1 MMKVLAQPAFNAR
14 GENPYTWLLYHAMA
28 AEVTD
33 FSYRRSLDV
42 RYDIFHMH
50 WPELELNSIR
60 SAVTAAA
67 RLQLKLTL
75 MDALRVRGTKIIWT
89 VHNLK
94 AHEGQHPRLEQWF
107 WPAFTKRL
115 DGYIAL
121 TASGQTVARE
131 RFANLDR
138 LKGFVIPHG
147 HYRGEYPLDAGIDAR
162 RELGIAP
169 QAKVFLFFGQIR
181 EHKNVPGLIRAF
193 RKIASQDAVLCIAG
207 RPTPASVAAELQR
220 EAAGDPRIQLHLE
233 NIPKERV
240 QFFFR
245 AADLVVLPYRDIL
258 NSGTALLALSFSRPI
273 LVPSRGAMGELQA
286 SVGPEWVRT
295 FQSELDTEELENA
308 LKWATGGARPDE
320 AVLEGLEWPQI
331 AEQTLKAYT
340 EIIANGNA

>member
-1 MMKVLAQPAFNAR
+1 MLF
-14 GENPYTWLLYHAMA
+14 
-28 AEVTD
+28 
-33 FSYRRSLDV
+33 RS
-42 RYDIFHMH
+42 
-50 WPELELNSIR
+50 
-60 SAVTAAA
+60 
-67 RLQLKLTL
+67 L

-121 TASGQTVARE
+121 TSSGQTVARE

-169 QAKVFLFFGQIR
+169 QARVFLFFGQIR

-193 RKIASQDAVLCIAG
+193 RKIVGRDAILCIAG
-207 RPTPASVAAELQR
+207 RPTPASVAEELQR

-308 LKWATGGARPDE
+308 LKWATGAARP
-320 AVLEGLEWPQI
+320 
-331 AEQTLKAYT
+331 
-340 EIIANGNA
+340 N